1 MFKDKTTCVFG
12 GTGSIGSLI
21 VEYLL
26 KQKPYSIRVFSND
39 ENSLWECQQKW
50 NNNRIRCLLGDV
62 RNLERV
68 RRALKGVNYAINCAA
83 IKHVPFCE
91 YNPMEA
97 VSVNIMGLD
106 NIITA
111 SIEHKIKKLLHISTD
126 KAIEPSSL
134 MGCSKKISER
144 LLQVRW
150 SQDPLIQMVCVRL
163 GNIYGSRGSIVQI
176 AKEKKEKK
184 EPILL
189 TNIDMERFFMYPK
202 EMIDFITKAF
212 IEGKNGEIWVPKL
225 REQKLI
231 DVIQEIV
238 GKDYP
243 IEIIGNRLGEK
254 LHEKLISDYEILI
267 SNDVNPKYWII
278 PNEYEKW
285 SEID

>member
-1 MFKDKTTCVFG
+1 
-12 GTGSIGSLI
+12 
-21 VEYLL
+21 
-26 KQKPYSIRVFSND
+26 
-39 ENSLWECQQKW
+39 
-50 NNNRIRCLLGDV
+50 
-62 RNLERV
+62 
-68 RRALKGVNYAINCAA
+68 
-83 IKHVPFCE
+83 
-91 YNPMEA
+91 
-97 VSVNIMGLD
+97 
-106 NIITA
+106 
-111 SIEHKIKKLLHISTD
+111 
-126 KAIEPSSL
+126 
-134 MGCSKKISER
+134 
-144 LLQVRW
+144 
-150 SQDPLIQMVCVRL
+150 LIQMVCVRL